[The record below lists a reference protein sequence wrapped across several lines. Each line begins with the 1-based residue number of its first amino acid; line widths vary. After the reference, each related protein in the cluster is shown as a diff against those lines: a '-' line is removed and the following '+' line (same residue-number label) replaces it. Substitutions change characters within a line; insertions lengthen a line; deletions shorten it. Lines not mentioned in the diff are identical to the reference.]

1 MARRGYIQDDLDVKV
16 LILYLMSRVAAP
28 IELPV
33 LTDLA
38 LCDEGMDYFRM
49 TQAVTELEQTEHLT
63 LEDGRYGITDKGRKN
78 GEVCED
84 SLPYSVRRRC
94 DRALARVNA
103 ELRRDAQVRAEVLP
117 REGGGFTVRL
127 LLDDEG
133 GNLLTLELFS
143 GSEEQG
149 KYLAQQ
155 FKSHPENIYNGIL
168 NALLATYEQD

>member
-16 LILYLMSRVAAP
+16 LILYLMARVAAP
-28 IELPV
+28 IDLSL

-49 TQAVTELEQTEHLT
+49 TQAVSELVQTEHIV
-63 LEDGRYGITDKGRKN
+63 LEDGRYAITDKGRKN

-94 DRALARVNA
+94 DLGLARVNTQ
-103 ELRRDAQVRAEVLP
+103 LRRDAQVRAEVVK
-117 REGGGFTVRL
+117 RDEGGFTVRL
-127 LLDDEG
+127 RLDDEG

-143 GSEEQG
+143 GSEAQG
-149 KYLAQQ
+149 SHLAQC
-155 FKSHPENIYNGIL
+155 FKEHPEHIFNGIL
-168 NALLATYEQD
+168 NALLASYEQE